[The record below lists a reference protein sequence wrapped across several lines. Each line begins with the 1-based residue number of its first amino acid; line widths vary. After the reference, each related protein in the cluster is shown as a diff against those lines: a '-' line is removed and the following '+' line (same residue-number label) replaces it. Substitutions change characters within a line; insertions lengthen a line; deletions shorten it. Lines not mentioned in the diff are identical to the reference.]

1 MSFHTKLTVL
11 LLTIVLTTAAVVEY
25 VVYTFS
31 AERLKTEMMHQLRER
46 VTQTLHLIDWV
57 MFERA
62 ADLQMLASDFA
73 LRSSPLERL
82 RITRRL
88 IAYRN
93 QYKIYA
99 SLSFIDPAGVRFAD
113 TDSYR
118 IGELDPRA
126 SWVQRLIA
134 RGEISAGTEIGFDAD
149 LRSPVIY
156 FAAPVTDTQ
165 GGALGA
171 VVARVPITRL
181 QPITEP
187 LQSLHPEIQIDLVA
201 VVWVSEK

>member
-1 MSFHTKLTVL
+1 MSFRTKLTVL

-46 VTQTLHLIDWV
+46 VTQTLHLIDWA

-62 ADLQMLASDFA
+62 GDLQMLASDLA
-73 LRSSPLERL
+73 LHSSPLERL
-82 RITRRL
+82 RITSRL

-113 TDSYR
+113 ADSYR

-126 SWVQRLIA
+126 S
-134 RGEISAGTEIGFDAD
+134 
-149 LRSPVIY
+149 
-156 FAAPVTDTQ
+156 
-165 GGALGA
+165 
-171 VVARVPITRL
+171 
-181 QPITEP
+181 
-187 LQSLHPEIQIDLVA
+187 
-201 VVWVSEK
+201 

>member
-1 MSFHTKLTVL
+1 MSFRTKLTVL

-31 AERLKTEMMHQLRER
+31 SERLKTEMMHQLRER
-46 VTQTLHLIDWV
+46 VTQTLYLIDWV

-62 ADLQMLASDFA
+62 ADLQMLASDPA

-113 TDSYR
+113 AD
-118 IGELDPRA
+118 
-126 SWVQRLIA
+126 IA
-134 RGEISAGTEIGFDAD
+134 
-149 LRSPVIY
+149 
-156 FAAPVTDTQ
+156 
-165 GGALGA
+165 
-171 VVARVPITRL
+171 VPTRL
-181 QPITEP
+181 
-187 LQSLHPEIQIDLVA
+187 LCSFR
-201 VVWVSEK
+201 VS